1 MMEPIR
7 VNPIHVPTADIIEEE
22 EEDEGGGPSLGTM
35 DFAVTRDL
43 GILRDIVRPLAEK
56 QGPHSPKAKR
66 KLDLQEE
73 NIENRN
79 TADSN
84 LHELSV

>member
-1 MMEPIR
+1 MLVEPNRI
-7 VNPIHVPTADIIEEE
+7 NPIHVPTADIEEE
-22 EEDEGGGPSLGTM
+22 EENDEVGAPSLGTL

-43 GILRDIVRPLAEK
+43 GILRDAARPLAEK

-66 KLDLQEE
+66 KLDLQED
-73 NIENRN
+73 IENTN

-84 LHELSV
+84 LHELSA

>member
-1 MMEPIR
+1 MIEPVR
-7 VNPIHVPTADIIEEE
+7 VNPIHVPTADIEEE
-22 EEDEGGGPSLGTM
+22 DEDEGGGPSLVTM

-43 GILRDIVRPLAEK
+43 GILRDAVRPLAEK

-66 KLDLQEE
+66 KLDLQE

-79 TADSN
+79 TEDSN

>member
-1 MMEPIR
+1 MTMEPVVI
-7 VNPIHVPTADIIEEE
+7 NPIHVPTADL
-22 EEDEGGGPSLGTM
+22 EEDEDDEGGALWLGTM
-35 DFAVTRDL
+35 DFAVTSDL
-43 GILRDIVRPLAEK
+43 GILRDAARPLAEK

-66 KLDLQEE
+66 KLDLQE
-73 NIENRN
+73 NIENRI

>member
-1 MMEPIR
+1 M
-7 VNPIHVPTADIIEEE
+7 PTADI
-22 EEDEGGGPSLGTM
+22 EDDEDDDVVAKSLGTM
-35 DFAVTRDL
+35 DFAVTRDF
-43 GILRDIVRPLAEK
+43 GILRDAVRPLAEK

-66 KLDLQEE
+66 KLELQE
-73 NIENRN
+73 NIENRV